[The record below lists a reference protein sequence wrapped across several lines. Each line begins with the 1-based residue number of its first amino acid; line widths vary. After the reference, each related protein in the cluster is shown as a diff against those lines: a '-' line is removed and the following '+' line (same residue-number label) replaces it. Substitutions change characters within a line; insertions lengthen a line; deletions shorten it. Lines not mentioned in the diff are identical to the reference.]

1 MTKESGYFA
10 FPFAIDDSTAR
21 VEISGGMIGTGLP
34 LVPGSALHMRAARR
48 WVSFEDKELAVAL
61 AIHDAPLIQMGGIS
75 LPYAPFPQTMGELE
89 PSTVYSWIYNNIW
102 DTNFPP
108 QQGFEMNFKYSVG
121 AAKVTAVGESGPAL
135 GARVAA
141 GKSRRLR
148 AILGTNSIGK
158 TFNDFKLVSIE
169 DPRVRLVGMTSLDDG
184 RIMLRLQSFA
194 NSKLNLKLKIHDSL
208 SKPFAATFLGE
219 ELSALE
225 VKNDLVEIPMNR
237 LAVGAVI
244 FTLKK

>member
-121 AAKVTAVGESGPAL
+121 AAKVTDVGESGPAL

-148 AILGTNSIGK
+148 AILGTNSDGK
-158 TFNDFKLVSIE
+158 VFDDFKLVSIE
-169 DPRVRLVGMTSLDDG
+169 DARVRLVGMTSLEGG
-184 RIMLRLQSFA
+184 RVMLRLQSFA
-194 NSKLNLKLKIHDSL
+194 NTKLNLKLKIHHSL
-208 SKPFAATFLGE
+208 TKPFAATFLGE
-219 ELSALE
+219 ELSPLVLNGDVVE
-225 VKNDLVEIPMNR
+225 VPIDR

-244 FTLKK
+244 FTFSK